1 MKYEIIIK
9 VNGKYYKQVD
19 DSPGNGCSA
28 CAINEKCGNIPW
40 DDGPICN
47 GNYFKEADI
56 SIDIEP
62 TEELIRKVL
71 SLSDEADKAF
81 KERCRLFNGAT
92 IDEQLDNQRRQ
103 RTGLLLEER
112 IRLIKDHWK
121 DFYYL
126 QHIRSREGKAI
137 TVKI

>member
-1 MKYEIIIK
+1 MNIILEID
-9 VNGKYYKQVD
+9 GKYYKSCEFDYNQKC
-19 DSPGNGCSA
+19 GCSA

-47 GNYFKEADI
+47 GNQFKEADI
-56 SIDIEP
+56 SIDIDP

-71 SLSDEADKAF
+71 SLSDDADKAF

-126 QHIRSREGKAI
+126 QHIRSREGLI